1 MFEKTVLCTSLVFSL
16 HFSLISGLGNWL
28 LTFSPQTLHICNS
41 FLKYTETIFSLEILL
56 VLHQVL
62 CDALSCVLHLCVN
75 QQRDSL
81 LGITFV
87 GVYGDVVRVKILFN
101 KKDTALIQFNY
112 VQQAQTG
119 NFVLKEHN
127 KNTKSLMTDPKGDS
141 EFGFP
146 TNLNVLQGDAN

>member
-1 MFEKTVLCTSLVFSL
+1 M
-16 HFSLISGLGNWL
+16 
-28 LTFSPQTLHICNS
+28 
-41 FLKYTETIFSLEILL
+41 
-56 VLHQVL
+56 
-62 CDALSCVLHLCVN
+62 
-75 QQRDSL
+75 
-81 LGITFV
+81 
-87 GVYGDVVRVKILFN
+87 YGDVVRVKILFN